1 MLLTTSPCLSP
12 LLLLSYVAEMPAGEA
27 IQAHHRPT
35 LLASAAPTHDAT
47 DAPCSRRYRCPRM
60 GQNDDFIETLFF
72 RWGVANNRV
81 RYLFFVCGGWSRRFK
96 KPGLKKMPPKNQL
109 PLPRP
114 LGYRRQRHR
123 RQVAQ
128 RWAGARGWCRFRRPH
143 PSVGWMPI
151 QQALEKPFDK
161 PLDIPIKLP
170 IKILH

>member
-81 RYLFFVCGGWSRRFK
+81 RYLFFVCGGWSRHFK

-114 LGYRRQRHR
+114 PATPPPAGSSAVGGCARVVPFPPPASLGRLD
-123 RQVAQ
+123 ADST
-128 RWAGARGWCRFRRPH
+128 G
-143 PSVGWMPI
+143 VGKTI
-151 QQALEKPFDK
+151 
-161 PLDIPIKLP
+161 
-170 IKILH
+170 